1 MTWNNRFEGQWKSST
16 FSLVLIISNAINFLF
31 SLNESKKELR
41 AVNPSQV
48 LICRRPLL
56 SPICPLDTSHAPGQR
71 VRHNHLTYFSGYRN
85 VGDLVSRT
93 YEKLIEKNTDY
104 SFILEEKQKKN
115 IFGIAYPMTKMD
127 RRVICVMT
135 FGLSWKLSVNS
146 VRPRQSDFT
155 ETS

>member
-31 SLNESKKELR
+31 SRNESKKELR

-93 YEKLIEKNTDY
+93 YEKLIEKNTD
-104 SFILEEKQKKN
+104 
-115 IFGIAYPMTKMD
+115 
-127 RRVICVMT
+127 CVT
-135 FGLSWKLSVNS
+135 QLKLDTVEKLSSTIFYCLS
-146 VRPRQSDFT
+146 VSQ
-155 ETS
+155 

>member
-1 MTWNNRFEGQWKSST
+1 MTWNNRFEGQWKSPT

-71 VRHNHLTYFSGYRN
+71 VHHNHLIYFFGNRN
-85 VGDLVSRT
+85 VGDLVVRT
-93 YEKLIEKNTDY
+93 YGKLVEKNNRLNIYFRREIEK
-104 SFILEEKQKKN
+104 K
-115 IFGIAYPMTKMD
+115 
-127 RRVICVMT
+127 T
-135 FGLSWKLSVNS
+135 FLALHTLWPKG
-146 VRPRQSDFT
+146 T
-155 ETS
+155 EG

>member
-71 VRHNHLTYFSGYRN
+71 VHHNHLIYFFGNRN
-85 VGDLVSRT
+85 VGDLVVRT
-93 YEKLIEKNTDY
+93 YGKLVEKNNRLNIYFRREIEKKHFWHCIPY
-104 SFILEEKQKKN
+104 GQKGQKGN
-115 IFGIAYPMTKMD
+115 NMRNDFSTLMEAVCQHSVPK
-127 RRVICVMT
+127 T
-135 FGLSWKLSVNS
+135 FLGH
-146 VRPRQSDFT
+146 
-155 ETS
+155 

>member
-16 FSLVLIISNAINFLF
+16 FSLVLIISNTINFLF

-71 VRHNHLTYFSGYRN
+71 VRHNHLTYFSGDRN
-85 VGDLVSRT
+85 VGDLVPRT
-93 YEKLIEKNTDY
+93 CGKLVEKKYRIHIY
-104 SFILEEKQKKN
+104 F
-115 IFGIAYPMTKMD
+115 
-127 RRVICVMT
+127 
-135 FGLSWKLSVNS
+135 
-146 VRPRQSDFT
+146 
-155 ETS
+155 

>member
-71 VRHNHLTYFSGYRN
+71 VRHNHLTYFSGDRN

-93 YEKLIEKNTDY
+93 YGKLVEKTQNTHFFQKRDRKNKY
-104 SFILEEKQKKN
+104 FWQCIPYEQKGQKGTMCN
-115 IFGIAYPMTKMD
+115 DFSTLME
-127 RRVICVMT
+127 VVCQHCV
-135 FGLSWKLSVNS
+135 
-146 VRPRQSDFT
+146 PET
-155 ETS
+155 E

>member
-16 FSLVLIISNAINFLF
+16 FSLVLIIVNAINFLF

-104 SFILEEKQKKN
+104 SFILEEKQKKKHFWHCIPYDQN
-115 IFGIAYPMTKMD
+115 GQKGNM
-127 RRVICVMT
+127 C
-135 FGLSWKLSVNS
+135 N
-146 VRPRQSDFT
+146 DFSTLMEAVCQQCAPET
-155 ETS
+155 E